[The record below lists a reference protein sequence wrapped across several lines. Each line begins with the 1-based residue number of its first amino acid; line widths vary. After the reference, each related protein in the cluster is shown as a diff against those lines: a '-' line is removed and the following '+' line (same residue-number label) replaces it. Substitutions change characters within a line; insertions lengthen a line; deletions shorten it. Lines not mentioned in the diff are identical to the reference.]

1 MKVWVMSVLLGVGA
15 AAGMDDKVRLAV
27 TQRDLV
33 PECLNGSS
41 VERGRRDW
49 TIVPGQVSLVLSMR
63 SQARPGRP
71 QPDSGRASISFTAE
85 AGHRYEVEVRAEPEA
100 FSSRAWRAG
109 EWTPVVRNRTT
120 DRLVSSEPQW
130 AAGSCGAWHN

>member
-1 MKVWVMSVLLGVGA
+1 MNVWMVSLLLGIGA

-33 PECLNGSS
+33 PECLNGSG
-41 VERGRRDW
+41 VERGTRGW
-49 TIVPGQVSLVLSMR
+49 TIAPGQVSLVLSMR

-71 QPDSGRASISFTAE
+71 QPDSGHASISFTAE
-85 AGHRYEVEVRAEPEA
+85 ADHRYEVEVRAEPEA

-109 EWTPVVRNRTT
+109 EWTPVVRDRTT

-130 AAGSCGAWHN
+130 TAGSCGVRHN